1 MPPKASTHSGNVQ
14 SSGLV
19 TGDFK
24 GPMSE
29 TGRVGAM
36 TDKPDFRQ
44 PEPPTRTGLKDRV
57 RLGYLAI
64 RANPTG
70 RYALRIIIGA
80 LGGIVVLAG
89 LVLIPLPGPGWLIVF
104 AGLGIW
110 AIEFAW
116 ARNLLVFG
124 KGKLSGWTG
133 WVKRQPLVVRLLIGL
148 AGLLFVAAVLAI
160 SLRLT
165 FGPGVFASA
174 WNWLLEH

>member
-1 MPPKASTHSGNVQ
+1 MA
-14 SSGLV
+14 
-19 TGDFK
+19 
-24 GPMSE
+24 
-29 TGRVGAM
+29 
-36 TDKPDFRQ
+36 DKPDFRQ
-44 PEPPTRTGLKDRV
+44 PEAPARPGLKDRA

-70 RYALRIIIGA
+70 RYALRIVIGL
-80 LGGIVVLAG
+80 LGGLVVLAG

-124 KGKLSGWTG
+124 RGKLSGWTG
-133 WVKRQPLVVRLLIGL
+133 WVKRQPLALRLLIGL
-148 AGLLFVAAVLAI
+148 AGLLFVAAIVMI

-165 FGPGVFASA
+165 FGPGVFQRL
-174 WNWLLEH
+174 WDWFLTH